1 MLASRDA
8 NYDILKVVRFW
19 PAGAVS
25 GLNWGE
31 ALKVVR
37 CCRQLAAVCPWPLFH
52 LTFNSSSQSLFGHCD
67 CGYED

>member
-8 NYDILKVVRFW
+8 NYDILKVLRFW

-37 CCRQLAAVCPWPLFH
+37 SCRRLASCGLPLAAL
-52 LTFNSSSQSLFGHCD
+52 SSHI
-67 CGYED
+67 